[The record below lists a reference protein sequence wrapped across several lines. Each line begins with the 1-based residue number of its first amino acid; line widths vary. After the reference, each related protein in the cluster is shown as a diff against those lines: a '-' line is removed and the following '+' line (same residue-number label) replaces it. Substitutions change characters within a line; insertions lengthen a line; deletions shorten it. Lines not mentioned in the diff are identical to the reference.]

1 MAGDRRA
8 LLIVRELSEI
18 ESAGRYC
25 VGMADGAAQ
34 HGVEVAPGVRVA
46 ESALEFSYSSASGPG
61 GQNVNKR
68 ATRAQLRVRIV
79 EIPISLR
86 ARERLATLGS
96 HWVVDGDTLLIA
108 SDEHRSQSQNREEC
122 LRRLRALVVAAR
134 VPPKPRVAT
143 KPSRGSIE
151 RRIEGKKRRA
161 ETKRGRREVE

>member
-1 MAGDRRA
+1 
-8 LLIVRELSEI
+8 
-18 ESAGRYC
+18 
-25 VGMADGAAQ
+25 MADGSVQ
-34 HGVEVAPGVRVA
+34 GGVEVAPGVRVA
-46 ESALEFSYSSASGPG
+46 ESVLEFSYSSASGPG

-86 ARERLATLGS
+86 ARERLSKLGS
-96 HWVVDGDTLLIA
+96 HWVVDDDTLLIA
-108 SDEHRSQSQNREEC
+108 SDEHRSQSQNRDEC

-134 VPPKPRVAT
+134 VTPKTRVAT

-161 ETKRGRREVE
+161 ETKRKRKDVE